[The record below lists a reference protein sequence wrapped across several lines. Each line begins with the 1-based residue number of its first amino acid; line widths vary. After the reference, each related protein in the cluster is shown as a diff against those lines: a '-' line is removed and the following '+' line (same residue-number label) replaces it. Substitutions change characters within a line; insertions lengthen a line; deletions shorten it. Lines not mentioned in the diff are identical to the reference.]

1 MATLQNL
8 RPNDR
13 ARISGFAETGRAYRK
28 KLLSMGLTPG
38 AELTVSFVHLA
49 WAEEGTAAH
58 PATAQV
64 DGITSATTCVGLRID
79 ASNDIGS
86 PSSSPSGVALTTIS

>member
-1 MATLQNL
+1 MTTLQDL

-38 AELTVSFVHLA
+38 AELTVKRIAPMGRPGGNHRARFFFIV
-49 WAEEGTAAH
+49 
-58 PATAQV
+58 AQSRSRCLLV
-64 DGITSATTCVGLRID
+64 EKLS
-79 ASNDIGS
+79 
-86 PSSSPSGVALTTIS
+86 

>member
-38 AELTVSFVHLA
+38 AELTVKRIAPMGDPVEISVRGFSLSLRK
-49 WAEEGTAAH
+49 AEA
-58 PATAQV
+58 
-64 DGITSATTCVGLRID
+64 D
-79 ASNDIGS
+79 ALLVEKLS
-86 PSSSPSGVALTTIS
+86 

>member
-1 MATLQNL
+1 MTTLQAL

-38 AELTVSFVHLA
+38 AELTVKRIAPMGDPVEISVRGFSLSLRK
-49 WAEEGTAAH
+49 AEA
-58 PATAQV
+58 
-64 DGITSATTCVGLRID
+64 D
-79 ASNDIGS
+79 ALLVEKLS
-86 PSSSPSGVALTTIS
+86 

>member
-1 MATLQNL
+1 MTTLQDL

-38 AELTVSFVHLA
+38 AELTVKRIAPMGDPVEISVRGFSLSLRK
-49 WAEEGTAAH
+49 AEA
-58 PATAQV
+58 
-64 DGITSATTCVGLRID
+64 
-79 ASNDIGS
+79 N
-86 PSSSPSGVALTTIS
+86 ALLVEKLS

>member
-1 MATLQNL
+1 MTNLQDL

-38 AELTVSFVHLA
+38 AELTVKRIAPMGDPVEISVRGFSLSLRK
-49 WAEEGTAAH
+49 AEA
-58 PATAQV
+58 
-64 DGITSATTCVGLRID
+64 D
-79 ASNDIGS
+79 ALLVEKLS
-86 PSSSPSGVALTTIS
+86 

>member
-1 MATLQNL
+1 MATLQDL

-38 AELTVSFVHLA
+38 AELTVKRIAPMCDPVEISVRGFSLSLRK
-49 WAEEGTAAH
+49 AEA
-58 PATAQV
+58 
-64 DGITSATTCVGLRID
+64 D
-79 ASNDIGS
+79 ALLVEKLS
-86 PSSSPSGVALTTIS
+86 

>member
-1 MATLQNL
+1 MATLQDL

-38 AELTVSFVHLA
+38 AELTVKRIAPIGDPVEISVRGFSLSLRK
-49 WAEEGTAAH
+49 AEA
-58 PATAQV
+58 
-64 DGITSATTCVGLRID
+64 D
-79 ASNDIGS
+79 ALLVEKLS
-86 PSSSPSGVALTTIS
+86 

>member
-1 MATLQNL
+1 MATLQDL

-38 AELTVSFVHLA
+38 AELTVKRIAPMGDPVEISVRVFSLSLRK
-49 WAEEGTAAH
+49 AEA
-58 PATAQV
+58 
-64 DGITSATTCVGLRID
+64 D
-79 ASNDIGS
+79 ALLVEKLS
-86 PSSSPSGVALTTIS
+86 

>member
-1 MATLQNL
+1 MATLQDL

-38 AELTVSFVHLA
+38 AELTVKRIAPMGDPVEISVRGFSLSLRK
-49 WAEEGTAAH
+49 AEA
-58 PATAQV
+58 
-64 DGITSATTCVGLRID
+64 D
-79 ASNDIGS
+79 ALLVEKLS
-86 PSSSPSGVALTTIS
+86 